1 MTPSITKL
9 VEWFTSLQHGQTSHQ
24 DSPHQL
30 VGLTQNFSFLHHK
43 TSSYENS
50 MPQCKT
56 MPSRFH
62 HDIDPMAMSLIPQQI
77 LDLLIAQVL
86 LHQASNKWTCSMSKL
101 LGPYHGISSI
111 HASGEIQWRNCSLW
125 KSSNWTHPECWSSPQ
140 PLLCYIMGPMP
151 RQQFFQ
157 HLHPLTTAL
166 MTHSSLHTSSQQA
179 TPIRN
184 LKLNIL
190 QLHHSAVTIHHHHLG
205 CVGCPSKCKSHSFQ
219 FLAVFVHVVRA

>member
-1 MTPSITKL
+1 MQNNAKPIPPWHRPNGHEPHSSTNPWSSYRPSIASSSFQQMDLFYEQTAGPLPRDLLYPWFWRNSMTKL
-9 VEWFTSLQHGQTSHQ
+9 
-24 DSPHQL
+24 
-30 VGLTQNFSFLHHK
+30 
-43 TSSYENS
+43 
-50 MPQCKT
+50 
-56 MPSRFH
+56 
-62 HDIDPMAMSLIPQQI
+62 LINI
-77 LDLLIAQVL
+77 
-86 LHQASNKWTCSMSKL
+86 
-101 LGPYHGISSI
+101 
-111 HASGEIQWRNCSLW
+111 W